1 MSPRLVTR
9 PVRKSLADTGARV
22 GALTPCGGPGTRQE
36 VLAPAQHA
44 TGIVQGDS
52 GEIGHLH
59 SDTPSEVHVALA
71 GTTANNTP
79 FVVAWRVATQ
89 QRDSLRADEAH
100 FLSSIRCH

>member
-1 MSPRLVTR
+1 MRSCIR
-9 PVRKSLADTGARV
+9 TGRFSTMHAIARSIRWPSI
-22 GALTPCGGPGTRQE
+22 APGVSESSHRGLDMANTF
-36 VLAPAQHA
+36 P
-44 TGIVQGDS
+44 IVQGDS

-59 SDTPSEVHVALA
+59 SLTPSEVHVALA